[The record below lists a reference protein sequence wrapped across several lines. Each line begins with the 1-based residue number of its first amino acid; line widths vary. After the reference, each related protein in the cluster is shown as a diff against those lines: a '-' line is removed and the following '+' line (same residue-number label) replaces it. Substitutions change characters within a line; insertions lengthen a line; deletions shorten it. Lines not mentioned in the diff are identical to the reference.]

1 MRKLLMKI
9 KNSSPKKKFLYNFF
23 LVALSLAVILV
34 ITLSFYVGRVF
45 YIKNYGIKLVPL
57 KNHSIQVS
65 SYYRQNDPR
74 WQDVEIGTSRRKMG
88 STGCLIS
95 SVSTAISQLRSPVT
109 PEELNKMLTQVNG
122 FQGADLI
129 WYKINEVFPEI
140 DYRYSRIFSREKI
153 EKDLEEGL
161 LPIVN
166 VKYNKTGVTHWVLIV
181 GADDGEFIICDPLG
195 DGNSTRLLSDHG
207 NVFAYRVIEKVA
219 D

>member
-9 KNSSPKKKFLYNFF
+9 KNSSPKKKFRYYFF
-23 LVALSLAVILV
+23 LVVLGLAVISV

-153 EKDLEEGL
+153 EKDLEKGL